1 MLVSHSGPG
10 VLPSVRQMEPSESAS
25 SSNLSLAKARP
36 SSELNGQSP
45 SHLKVQRSVSSNHK
59 QRRYSEQGERPAGG
73 RGPPV
78 TSAALMVILPDVQRA
93 ALTHRPSPPPAVG
106 QNVPPGMSHPKR
118 SPTTTAEN
126 SAKEEGGVQMRKPS
140 APPASPLLGNANN
153 PNKADIPDRRKG
165 ATTGPSVS
173 RWTDVSLGTLKTISL
188 I

>member
-73 RGPPV
+73 RGPSV

-93 ALTHRPSPPPAVG
+93 ALTHRPSLPHRQSVRTSLLGCPTQRGVRPPQRRTAPRRKAESRCVNPALRPPPPCWATPTTPTRPTSPTAG
-106 QNVPPGMSHPKR
+106 KAPPPGR
-118 SPTTTAEN
+118 A
-126 SAKEEGGVQMRKPS
+126 
-140 APPASPLLGNANN
+140 
-153 PNKADIPDRRKG
+153 
-165 ATTGPSVS
+165 
-173 RWTDVSLGTLKTISL
+173 
-188 I
+188 